1 MHSWW
6 LSGLAF
12 HSEWNIIQSFS
23 LCICCYFI
31 IFFHFFVVLFCLAE
45 SSESPSETWSIP
57 CSVLGNLDPNR
68 RFIHQPI
75 RVELSSSAPLFN
87 HRPHHGI
94 WHGWKGGRE
103 GGRDGAWNLCAPF
116 IPPEGHRITKKT
128 QTDRKIEETET
139 EFNWLLFNGEFQF
152 SW

>member
-31 IFFHFFVVLFCLAE
+31 IFFIFSLFCFVWRKVANRRVKLDRFPVPFSEISIQIGA
-45 SSESPSETWSIP
+45 SSINP
-57 CSVLGNLDPNR
+57 SVLNY
-68 RFIHQPI
+68 
-75 RVELSSSAPLFN
+75 
-87 HRPHHGI
+87 HHPRHYLIIVRITGS
-94 WHGWKGGRE
+94 GMDGRE
-103 GGRDGAWNLCAPF
+103 GGRDGAWNMCAPF

-139 EFNWLLFNGEFQF
+139 EFDWLLFNGEFQF